1 MHFNICLWT
10 NDFPHVG
17 CHEFFFLVTVHSLP
31 LFSPNIVRWGYNLVY
46 DLRAAPVVVG
56 VVRLWVWMQR
66 RYHLLL
72 LKLHIYIY
80 IYIVKIGRDFGLGRK
95 MAGFIYLFINYL
107 DQRTIFE
114 ESLKR
119 LCFET
124 LNSKTLM
131 ELNKK
136 TEWNEIKIRWLN
148 WILGKITKSNLWFS
162 QIFNYTQGKEPYI
175 SLRGVV
181 TNSSWGS
188 NFKIQMNP
196 LVWLKKLYA

>member
-1 MHFNICLWT
+1 MRLQSSVWPTRCS
-10 NDFPHVG
+10 G
-17 CHEFFFLVTVHSLP
+17 SCRS
-31 LFSPNIVRWGYNLVY
+31 SAIVSVN
-46 DLRAAPVVVG
+46 ATTISSSSSEAP
-56 VVRLWVWMQR
+56 
-66 RYHLLL
+66 Y
-72 LKLHIYIY
+72 IYIY